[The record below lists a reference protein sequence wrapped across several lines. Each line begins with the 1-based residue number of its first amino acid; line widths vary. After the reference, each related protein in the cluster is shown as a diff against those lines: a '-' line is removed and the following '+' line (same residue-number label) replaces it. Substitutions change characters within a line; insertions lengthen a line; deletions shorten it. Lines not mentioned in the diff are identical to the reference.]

1 LRTLL
6 RVCKRWIESGDP
18 VAARVTL
25 LFVGTGSRPTDP
37 ASGLIGPIARECGAE
52 RFVVE
57 IADRQPYLDVL
68 GLLHHSHGIM
78 ILGSD
83 EASYTASK
91 TFQALHSRRPIL
103 GMLHAGSSAS
113 GILRGL
119 AGVALVTFDDQ
130 TPVEQCE
137 AIIETRLREVAGATL
152 DPVPR
157 DLGALNQYSAREM
170 SRRLAGFFDAVLA
183 RRARRSRAR

>member
-1 LRTLL
+1 
-6 RVCKRWIESGDP
+6 
-18 VAARVTL
+18 
-25 LFVGTGSRPTDP
+25 
-37 ASGLIGPIARECGAE
+37 
-52 RFVVE
+52 VVE

-103 GMLHAGSSAS
+103 GLLHAGSSAS
-113 GILRGL
+113 AILRGM

-130 TPVEQCE
+130 RAVQRCE
-137 AIIETRLREVAGATL
+137 AEIEGGMREVAGATL

-170 SRRLAGFFDAVLA
+170 TRRLAAFFDAVLA
-183 RRARRSRAR
+183 HRTQRRRAR